1 MGELFEELCKGP
13 VVVID
18 DMIGKDEDR
27 INELIKEIQKHNL
40 PILKFKSIEE
50 VRQELPGL
58 CFSNF
63 IVLDWKMIGGV
74 EGMPEVQLGSTA
86 EEMAEQEVMELIK
99 EFQKICLAPIFV
111 VSAYN
116 KGDIIAKLKGAGI
129 VKEGKNF
136 VFVENKDEL
145 CGTEGALISKI
156 EDWINDNPHI
166 YLAKCWTNEWLSKNT
181 LVFWDLYELNPDW
194 PTLFYHSFKERGEDP
209 ILALRDTLIQLVYSE
224 IDVTPINESLLDKE
238 TKEVESNS
246 SESLKELYQRL
257 VYTTSNIERDIRP
270 GDIFKRKENGK
281 DRYYLNIRPECDTTK
296 RNESDDPELYLLK
309 GDAKK
314 PAEIKKRYQGK
325 YGIIPWE
332 NEIIMLHLDGKDIV
346 RFDKKKLFV
355 KKFSEI
361 KECEK
366 ICRIVPPFITQIRQS
381 ISSYLGRFGVPSY
394 PPQIV
399 DSLFESNGS
408 SSEA

>member
-40 PILKFKSIEE
+40 PILKFDSIKK
-50 VRQELPGL
+50 VRQELLGL

-116 KGDIIAKLKGAGI
+116 KGDIIAKLQDAGL

-136 VFVENKDEL
+136 VFVENKDVL
-145 CGTEGALISKI
+145 CGEGALISKI

-166 YLAKCWTNEWLSKNT
+166 YLAKCWTNEWLLKNT
-181 LVFWDLYELNPDW
+181 KVFWDLYELNPDW
-194 PTLFYHSFKERGEDP
+194 PTLFYHSFEEDGEDP
-209 ILALRDTLIQLVYSE
+209 ILALRDTFFQLVFSE
-224 IDVTPINESLLDKE
+224 IDVSGVEPSRLDRIVDGKD
-238 TKEVESNS
+238 KGSQN
-246 SESLKELYQRL
+246 ESLKELYRRL
-257 VYTTSNIERDIRP
+257 VYSYNNIDNDIRP
-270 GDIFKRKENGK
+270 GDIFRKDGS
-281 DRYYLNIRPECDTTK
+281 YYLNIRPECDTTS
-296 RNESDDPELYLLK
+296 RVDPDPKIYLLK
-309 GDAKK
+309 GD
-314 PAEIKKRYQGK
+314 IKTAADVNYESP
-325 YGIIPWE
+325 YGIIEKE
-332 NEIIMLHLDGKDIV
+332 NQIVLLFLDGNDIV
-346 RFDKKKLFV
+346 VFDKRKLSIKKY
-355 KKFSEI
+355 SQI
-361 KECEK
+361 KNHK
-366 ICRIVPPFITQIRQS
+366 ICRVTFPFITLIKQS
-381 ISSYLGRFGVPSY
+381 YSSYLGRFGVPSY
-394 PPQIV
+394 PKQIV
-399 DSLFESNGS
+399 DSLFEAEER
-408 SSEA
+408 SSED

>member
-1 MGELFEELCKGP
+1 MGALFEELCKGP

-40 PILKFKSIEE
+40 PILKFDSIKK

-86 EEMAEQEVMELIK
+86 KEMAEQDVMELIK

-116 KGDIIAKLKGAGI
+116 KEDIIAKLKGAGI

-156 EDWINDNPHI
+156 EEWIKESPHI
-166 YLAKCWTNEWLSKNT
+166 YLAKFWTNELLSKNT
-181 LVFWDLYELNPDW
+181 MVFWDLYELYHSW

-209 ILALRDTLIQLVYSE
+209 ILALRDTLFQLISSE
-224 IDVTPINESLLDKE
+224 IDVAAINESLLGKE
-238 TKEVESNS
+238 ISEVESNS
-246 SESLKELYQRL
+246 SESLKELYQGL
-257 VYTTSNIERDIRP
+257 VYTTNNIERDIRP
-270 GDIFKRKENGK
+270 GDIFKRNENGK

-296 RNESDDPELYLLK
+296 RNKSDDPELYLLK
-309 GDAKK
+309 GSVKK
-314 PAEIKKRYQGK
+314 SGDMKDRYKEK

-332 NEIIMLHLDGKDIV
+332 NEIIMTHLDGKDIV
-346 RFDKKKLFV
+346 RFNKKKLFV
-355 KKFSEI
+355 KKLSEI

-381 ISSYLGRFGVPSY
+381 MSSYLGRFGVPSY
-394 PPQIV
+394 PKEIF
-399 DSLFESNGS
+399 DLIFEAGDRS
-408 SSEA
+408 SKD